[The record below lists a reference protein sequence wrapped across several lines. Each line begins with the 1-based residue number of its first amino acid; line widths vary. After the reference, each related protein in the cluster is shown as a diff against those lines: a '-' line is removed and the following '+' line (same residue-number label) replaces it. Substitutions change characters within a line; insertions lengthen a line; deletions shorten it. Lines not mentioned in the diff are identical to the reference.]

1 MLRAG
6 LYIRVSTEEQVL
18 HGYSLDAQREALTKY
33 AQEHSYYIVD
43 YYVDEGLSARKSY
56 TKRGEFMRMLDD
68 VKNNRL
74 DLILIIKLDRWFR
87 SVKDYYKV
95 QEILEAHHVD
105 WKTVYENYDT
115 STASGRLHINIML
128 SVAQDEADRTS
139 ERIKFVFADK
149 IRRKEVIAGAV
160 PRGYKIENKHLVP
173 GDPHDVE
180 MTQAIFSYFLI
191 SGSFSATARYVQE
204 NWNWSPD
211 LTTIKKILQNTAY
224 IGIYHNIEDF
234 CEGIIDKKVFAQVQD
249 ILINKRTVKSD
260 PTNRIYVFSGLLKC
274 ASCGKAMAGLCR
286 PYGLWGKRILLLP
299 M

>member
-56 TKRGEFMRMLDD
+56 TKRGEFMRMLND

-105 WKTVYENYDT
+105 WKT
-115 STASGRLHINIML
+115 
-128 SVAQDEADRTS
+128 
-139 ERIKFVFADK
+139 
-149 IRRKEVIAGAV
+149 
-160 PRGYKIENKHLVP
+160 
-173 GDPHDVE
+173 
-180 MTQAIFSYFLI
+180 
-191 SGSFSATARYVQE
+191 
-204 NWNWSPD
+204 D
-211 LTTIKKILQNTAY
+211 L
-224 IGIYHNIEDF
+224 
-234 CEGIIDKKVFAQVQD
+234 
-249 ILINKRTVKSD
+249 
-260 PTNRIYVFSGLLKC
+260 
-274 ASCGKAMAGLCR
+274 
-286 PYGLWGKRILLLP
+286 
-299 M
+299 